1 MDKSFPFSTSAP
13 DPNQDL
19 TNDFRD
25 VPFITLH

>member
-1 MDKSFPFSTSAP
+1 MDKSFPFSTSAHT
-13 DPNQDL
+13 NQDL